1 VCFHLLTPEGL
12 HHVGEASPGS
22 ADRNRTTNSKQLME
36 IPVPVPPL
44 ASQLAFDTLHAKLE
58 AVRAEQ
64 QATAAELEALLPSVL
79 NRAFAG
85 QL

>member
-1 VCFHLLTPEGL
+1 
-12 HHVGEASPGS
+12 
-22 ADRNRTTNSKQLME
+22 
-36 IPVPVPPL
+36 VPPL